1 MKNKFI
7 LFVVFAAFASIQAC
21 SRDVTVATVDGK
33 KITASAL
40 RAEMR
45 MERGKYDSAIL
56 NQKANFEK
64 FREGALNKLINEQ
77 VLLTEAQKKGIK
89 LTDEDLKE
97 IEQMRTDALAAD
109 GGENAITERGVN
121 PKAWVKAQQTRIVIQ
136 RMIQQ
141 ELLNRIP
148 VSDGQIT
155 AYYNKH
161 AEDFN
166 QPAQFRARQILV
178 DSKDTAEEVYA
189 KLKDGGDFAEM
200 AKEYS
205 LSPDGKRGGDLGF
218 FSSRNYPEIFS
229 TVCQQ
234 LKIGELSDVVQTDY
248 GFQIFELL
256 DKRPAYQVPFEEAKE
271 SIKQL
276 LREERAEDTINKWS
290 ADLIGK
296 AAVSINEET
305 LKGVALD

>member
-1 MKNKFI
+1 MNCKS
-7 LFVVFAAFASIQAC
+7 LHVVIALVVLASSC
-21 SRDVTVATVDGK
+21 SRDVTVATVGGE

-40 RAEMR
+40 RAEMQ
-45 MERGKYDSAIL
+45 MERGKYDSAVL

-64 FREGALNKLINEQ
+64 FREGALNKLINER
-77 VLLTEAQKKGIK
+77 VLLAEAGKRGIG
-89 LTDEDLKE
+89 LTKEDLKE
-97 IEQMRTDALAAD
+97 IEKTRAGALAAGV
-109 GGENAITERGVN
+109 GGDAIKERGLD
-121 PKAWVKAQQTRIVIQ
+121 PKAWDKAQQARLVIQ
-136 RMIQQ
+136 KLIQQ
-141 ELLNRIP
+141 ELLDRIP
-148 VSDGQIT
+148 VSDEEASG
-155 AYYNKH
+155 YFNKH
-161 AEDFN
+161 TQDFN

-178 DSKDTAEEVYA
+178 DSKDTAEEVLA
-189 KLKDGGDFAEM
+189 KLKNGGDFAEL

-218 FSSRNYPEIFS
+218 FSSLNYPEIFS

-276 LREERAEDTINKWS
+276 LREDRAEDTINKWS

-305 LKGVALD
+305 LKGVTLD